1 MKGLTIMKL
10 FDIEKIFNGF
20 EYPYQLQK
28 IANLDLVD
36 FDYWFIMDAELAE
49 TYTNGMKSRFPA
61 RHLIPFAKRCDCD
74 DVACFELEKPGK
86 IEIIHDFCSPGW
98 EQRGEYDS
106 FWDWFMDALEEMI
119 HETDLEQTSE
129 CED

>member
-1 MKGLTIMKL
+1 MKL
-10 FDIEKIFNGF
+10 FDIGKVFNGF

-28 IANLDLVD
+28 IANLGLVD

-49 TYTNGMKSRFPA
+49 TYTNGMNSRFPA
-61 RHLIPFAKRCDCD
+61 SRLVPFAKRCDCD

-106 FWDWFMDALEEMI
+106 FWDWFTEAIEEMI
-119 HETDLEQTSE
+119 HQTDLEQTSE

>member
-1 MKGLTIMKL
+1 MKL
-10 FDIEKIFNGF
+10 FDIGNVFNGF

-28 IANLDLVD
+28 IAELDLVD
-36 FDYWFIMDAELAE
+36 FDYWFIMDAKLAE
-49 TYTNGMKSRFPA
+49 AYTYGMKSRFPE
-61 RHLIPFAKRCDCD
+61 RHLIPFAKRGDCD

-106 FWDWFMDALEEMI
+106 FWDWFMEAIEEMI
-119 HETDLEQTSE
+119 HETDLEQANESE
-129 CED
+129 D

>member
-1 MKGLTIMKL
+1 MKL
-10 FDIEKIFNGF
+10 LDIGKIYNGF

-28 IANLDLVD
+28 VASLDLVD

-49 TYTNGMKSRFPA
+49 AYTNGMKSRFPA
-61 RHLIPFAKRCDCD
+61 RNLIPFAKRCDCD

-106 FWDWFMDALEEMI
+106 FWAWFMEAVEEMI
-119 HETDLEQTSE
+119 HETDLEQTGE